1 MKKVKLSLFVIASM
15 MSLTTIAQ
23 TIDEV
28 IGKHVEAL
36 GGTEK
41 LASLKSVRMEATMS
55 VQGMELPMVTT
66 RVAGVGQRVD
76 LSVMGQ
82 DGYMIV
88 TPTAGWIYFP
98 FMGQTAPEAMPAEQ
112 LKTSV
117 DQVDLQGP
125 LVGYKEKGN
134 KVELLGKETIDGA
147 EAFKIK
153 LTTAANTERTY
164 FIDSKTFYI
173 LRTVEKGVV
182 MGQEQEIV
190 ANYSNYK
197 KTDEGYVFAYS
208 ISSIF
213 GQGDL
218 TVNKI
223 EVNKPIDEKIFK
235 AN

>member
-1 MKKVKLSLFVIASM
+1 MKRIKLSLFAIATLFSTVTM
-15 MSLTTIAQ
+15 AQ
-23 TIDEV
+23 TADEV
-28 IGKHVEAL
+28 IDKHVEAL
-36 GGTEK
+36 GGKEK
-41 LASLKSVRMEATMS
+41 LTSLKSVRMEATMS

-88 TPTAGWIYFP
+88 TPTAGWIFFP

-112 LKTSV
+112 LKSSV
-117 DQVDLQGP
+117 DQIDLQGP

-134 KVELLGKETIDGA
+134 KVELLGKEAIDGA
-147 EAFKIK
+147 DAFKLKI
-153 LTTAANTERTY
+153 TTAANTERTY
-164 FIDSKTFYI
+164 FIDAKTYYI

-182 MGQEQEIV
+182 MGQEQEIT
-190 ANYSNYK
+190 ASYSNYK
-197 KTDEGYVFAYS
+197 KTEEGFVFPFT
-208 ISSIF
+208 ISGAF

-218 TVNKI
+218 TVTKI

>member
-1 MKKVKLSLFVIASM
+1 MKKIKVSLLVIASLF
-15 MSLTTIAQ
+15 SLTTIAQ
-23 TIDEV
+23 TADEIID
-28 IGKHVEAL
+28 KHIEAL
-36 GGTEK
+36 GGKEK

-88 TPTAGWIYFP
+88 TPTAGWIFFP

-112 LKTSV
+112 LKGSV
-117 DQVDLQGP
+117 DQIDLQGP

-134 KVELLGKETIDGA
+134 KVELTGKDTVDGVET
-147 EAFKIK
+147 FRLK
-153 LTTAANTERTY
+153 LTTAAGTERTY
-164 FIDSKTFYI
+164 NIDTKNFYI
-173 LRTVEKGVV
+173 VRTSEKGVV

-190 ANYSNYK
+190 ASYSGYK
-197 KTDEGYVFAYS
+197 KTEDGYIFPYAITGV
-208 ISSIF
+208 F

-218 TVNKI
+218 TVTKI
-223 EVNKPIDEKIFK
+223 EVNKTIDEKIFK